1 MNLIKMAWRNLWR
14 NRRRTLITAASL
26 YFAIVFA
33 IMMRSMQLGTY
44 NLMIDSAVKSYSGY
58 IQIMDST
65 YWLDKTIDDMMVFD
79 DSVERKITSVP
90 GVVSVL
96 PRLETFTLISSGTKT
111 KGAMIQGIVPE
122 RDDEM
127 TGMSKHLVDGKYIS
141 SDSKGVVLSSRLAS
155 FLGVTVGDT
164 VVMISQGYHG
174 VSAADQY
181 PVQGILKVPVP
192 TLDNKLVIMPLNL
205 VRDFT
210 TAEGL
215 VTSVAINIDDKE
227 NMDAVAAALT
237 KTLAGTSLEVLKW
250 TEMNKVLKQQIEG
263 DNASGIIML
272 GILYMVIFFG
282 ILGTIIMMTSE
293 RIREFGVMTAV
304 GMKRFKILIMM
315 MLETILIGIIGLL
328 AGVITTIPFIV
339 YYMENPI
346 RIGGEMAKAYEAYGI
361 EPLMGFSGDPLI
373 IINQFYTVLLLM
385 ILTLAYPVI
394 KIARLNIINAL
405 RG

>member
-1 MNLIKMAWRNLWR
+1 
-14 NRRRTLITAASL
+14 
-26 YFAIVFA
+26 
-33 IMMRSMQLGTY
+33 
-44 NLMIDSAVKSYSGY
+44 
-58 IQIMDST
+58 
-65 YWLDKTIDDMMVFD
+65 
-79 DSVERKITSVP
+79 
-90 GVVSVL
+90 
-96 PRLETFTLISSGTKT
+96 
-111 KGAMIQGIVPE
+111 
-122 RDDEM
+122 
-127 TGMSKHLVDGKYIS
+127 
-141 SDSKGVVLSSRLAS
+141 
-155 FLGVTVGDT
+155 
-164 VVMISQGYHG
+164 
-174 VSAADQY
+174 
-181 PVQGILKVPVP
+181 
-192 TLDNKLVIMPLNL
+192 MPLNL

-227 NMDAVAAALT
+227 NMDAVATALT

-304 GMKRFKILIMM
+304 GMRRFKILIMM

-328 AGVITTIPFIV
+328 AGVITTIPFII

-361 EPLMGFSGDPLI
+361 EPLLGFSGDPVI

-385 ILTLAYPVI
+385 VLTLVYPVT